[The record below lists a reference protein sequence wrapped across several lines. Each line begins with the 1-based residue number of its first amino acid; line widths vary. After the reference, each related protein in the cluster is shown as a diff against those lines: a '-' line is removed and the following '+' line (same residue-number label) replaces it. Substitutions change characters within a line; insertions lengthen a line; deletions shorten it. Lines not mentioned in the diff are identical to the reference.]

1 MNITPIIAVP
11 VLVEGIITYGKTI
24 IEMIDNG
31 EKRTAII
38 QGCAIILSVFLS
50 FMFNWNLFDGVIVN
64 PIVGIVLTGIIG
76 SRGSNYASDIVGL
89 LRGQN
94 TVG

>member
-38 QGCAIILSVFLS
+38 QGCAIILSVFLC
-50 FMFNWNLFDGVIVN
+50 FMFGWNLFSEVILYPV
-64 PIVGIVLTGIIG
+64 VGIVLTGIIA
-76 SRGSNYASDIVGL
+76 SRGSNYVSDFIGKI
-89 LRGQN
+89 GQK